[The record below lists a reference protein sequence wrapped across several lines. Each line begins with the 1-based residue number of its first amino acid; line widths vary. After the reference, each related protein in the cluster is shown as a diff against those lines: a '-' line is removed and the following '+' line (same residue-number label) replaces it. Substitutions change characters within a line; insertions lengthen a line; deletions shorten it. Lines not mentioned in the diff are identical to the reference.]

1 MIMVDRNLSYRAE
14 GGETVRM
21 QIRIH
26 APATIDGHWVCVYE
40 IDWPDGTR
48 RMEAAGVDSMQ
59 ALVVALQM
67 IGAELYTSSYHAEG
81 RLVFDAPGSGYG
93 FPVVPS
99 LRPLLVG
106 DDARFF

>member
-1 MIMVDRNLSYRAE
+1 MPTIARRVL
-14 GGETVRM
+14 TVHSATGNHSID
-21 QIRIH
+21 IRIH
-26 APATIDGHWVCVYE
+26 VPTLVDGHWTCAYE

-99 LRPLLVG
+99 LRDLLVG
-106 DDARFF
+106 DDARCL